1 VTPGRTGQRWSGCAA
16 ALLIV
21 ATAPGATTS
30 QEPAPAPVQTL
41 CVLDFQR
48 LGDDPRSD
56 WLQRGL
62 ADLMIANLSSLSPYL
77 VIERRHLRDILREHG
92 LAASGL
98 VDVGTA
104 VQRARLA
111 KAQVLLLGSF
121 ARQGDLLAIQ
131 ARLIR
136 VGEIAGKKALQQA
149 AEVLGDRV
157 IQALVSGR

>member
-1 VTPGRTGQRWSGCAA
+1 
-16 ALLIV
+16 
-21 ATAPGATTS
+21 
-30 QEPAPAPVQTL
+30 
-41 CVLDFQR
+41 
-48 LGDDPRSD
+48 
-56 WLQRGL
+56 
-62 ADLMIANLSSLSPYL
+62 MIANLSSLSPYL